1 MAELLHF
8 HDLMQPL
15 VHLKQ
20 QQQQKHMG
28 FKSTIIILKISW
40 CLEKGEQM
48 STSSDKEGVMVQL

>member
-15 VHLKQ
+15 VHLK